1 MSRALPYAAL
11 GVLAFGFGAGIGG
24 LAVSAH
30 ADDAPPLL
38 CQRYSGL
45 APEAGAHAGMVRI
58 PAGRFTMGSDEH
70 YAEEALAREVRI
82 DAFWIDRHDMTN
94 AQFARFVAATGYVTL
109 AERTP
114 DLARHPDLPLQMR
127 SPGSVVFIMPDSG
140 RAGHWR
146 YVAGADWRH
155 AQGPGSSIEGRASHP
170 VVHVAFED
178 AAAYARWLGRE
189 LPTEAQ

>member
-30 ADDAPPLL
+30 ADDTPPLL

-82 DAFWIDRHDMTN
+82 DAFWIDRYDVTN
-94 AQFARFVAATGYVTL
+94 AQFAGFVAATGYVTL

-114 DLARHPDLPLQMR
+114 DLARHPDLPFFGVCTTWPATSGNGPR
-127 SPGSVVFIMPDSG
+127 PGTATGTTGEPKTTPPARMNSRVSTRVS
-140 RAGHWR
+140 
-146 YVAGADWRH
+146 
-155 AQGPGSSIEGRASHP
+155 Q
-170 VVHVAFED
+170 AF
-178 AAAYARWLGRE
+178 RRK
-189 LPTEAQ
+189 